1 MLPWKTVITRLG
13 GKDGRSAKQS
23 RFTASPPWAAAA
35 SRVCVDMCHHNAGPR
50 RPRLDSRRPLR
61 VAPPMPQSIPSTYT
75 FTLSL
80 SLSLETLTP
89 VTTPRDGEGSIIHI
103 KAERCCRAPSCPA
116 MWVGGHTRY
125 THKSIKR
132 DNGIRFFFCSN
143 VQYLFEG
150 FLRYFSGMT
159 LIMKHKYWRTNRVPG
174 ASHAAE
180 WKWP

>member
-23 RFTASPPWAAAA
+23 CFTASPPWAAAA

-80 SLSLETLTP
+80 SLSWDTDPCHHTP
-89 VTTPRDGEGSIIHI
+89 LWGGGSSRDGEGSIIHI
-103 KAERCCRAPSCPA
+103 KAERCRRAPSCPA

-132 DNGIRFFFCSN
+132 DNGIRFFFVVMYSI
-143 VQYLFEG
+143 YLKG
-150 FLRYFSGMT
+150 FWDISLGW
-159 LIMKHKYWRTNRVPG
+159 HW
-174 ASHAAE
+174 
-180 WKWP
+180 